1 VFHNKASPYDDKS
14 IAKQI
19 AAIFVTIAV
28 VFRVAILF
36 IAQCKSGFCADSY
49 YPRQCVFAKQ

>member
-1 VFHNKASPYDDKS
+1 MTKALFVHSH
-14 IAKQI
+14 AVVVQI